1 MYARYFA
8 KIMSISQSYNKGNHK
23 LHNPEDFPIDE
34 TYGGS
39 NGAFYS
45 PFDSIVVKKAK
56 AKTNQI
62 WITSA
67 EKVKTPSGICF
78 VTILIGHIRDEEYNK
93 IWLGSSYKQ
102 GEVICHEHKDIL
114 STGPHNHV
122 SVGKGIKKGSGWL
135 KNKNGVWCLNTTE
148 GAKKPEELLF
158 VDDFTTIKN
167 DGGITWKKYEDS
179 PKEEYTYYTTL
190 DDLYINKEPKVG
202 TPVKVKDCY
211 PAMRNALKYKN
222 PNCNAVIKKGTT
234 ITCLNTQENG
244 KYIWIKNFNG
254 YVCLRGASGKYY
266 CKEYKK

>member
-1 MYARYFA
+1 MYARDFA
-8 KIMSISQSYNKGNHK
+8 KITSISQSYNKGKHK
-23 LHNPEDFPIDE
+23 LHEPIDFPIDE
-34 TYGGS
+34 TYGGN
-39 NGAFYS
+39 NGTFYA
-45 PFDSIVVKKAK
+45 PFDCVIVKKAK

-62 WITSA
+62 WLTSN
-67 EKVKTPSGICF
+67 ELVETPSGKTF
-78 VTILIGHIRDEEYNK
+78 VTILVGHIKDAEYNK
-93 IWLGSSYKQ
+93 IKVGNSYKQ
-102 GEVICHEHKDIL
+102 GEIICHEYKDAL

-122 SVGKGIKKGSGWL
+122 SVGKGMIKGSGWI

-158 VDDFTTIKN
+158 VDDFTTIKE
-167 DGGITWKKYEDS
+167 DAEICWKKYEDS
-179 PKEEYTYYTTL
+179 HKNEYTYYTTL

-211 PAMRNALKYKN
+211 PAMPKALKYKN

-234 ITCLNTQENG
+234 ITCLELVKKD

-266 CKEYKK
+266 CEEYKK

>member
-23 LHNPEDFPIDE
+23 LHEPEDYPIDE
-34 TYGGS
+34 TYGGN

-45 PFDSIVVKKAK
+45 PFDSVIVKKAK

-62 WITSA
+62 WLTST
-67 EKVKTPSGICF
+67 EKVETPIGKCF
-78 VTILIGHIRDEEYNK
+78 VTILIGHISPSEYKTLILNK
-93 IWLGSSYKQ
+93 EFKQ
-102 GEVICHEHKDIL
+102 GEVICHEYKDTL

-122 SVGKGIKKGSGWL
+122 SVGKGMIKGSGWI

-158 VDDFTTIKN
+158 VDDFTTIKE
-167 DGGITWKKYEDS
+167 DAGITWKKYENS
-179 PKEEYTYYTTL
+179 PKNEYTYYTTL

-202 TPVKVKDCY
+202 TPVKVKMCY
-211 PAMRNALKYKN
+211 PAMRKALKYKN
-222 PNCNAVIKKGTT
+222 PNSNAVIKKGTT
-234 ITCLNTQENG
+234 ITCLELVEKD

-266 CKEYKK
+266 CEEYKK

>member
-8 KIMSISQSYNKGNHK
+8 KTMSISQSYNQGNHK
-23 LHNPEDFPIDE
+23 KHMPIDFPIDE

-45 PFDSIVVKKAK
+45 PFDCVIVKKAK

-62 WITSA
+62 WLTSC
-67 EKVKTPSGICF
+67 EIVETPMGKTY
-78 VTILIGHIRDEEYNK
+78 VTILVGHIGSVEYNK
-93 IWLGSSYKQ
+93 IKVGSSYKQ
-102 GEVICHEHKDIL
+102 GEIICHEYKDAL

-122 SVGKGIKKGSGWL
+122 SVGKGMIKGSGWL
-135 KNKNGVWCLNTTE
+135 KNKNGVWCINTTE

-158 VDDFTTIKN
+158 IDDFTTIKESA
-167 DGGITWKKYEDS
+167 GINWKKYES
-179 PKEEYTYYTTL
+179 KPEKNYTYYTTL

-211 PAMRNALKYKN
+211 PAMRKALKYKL
-222 PNCNAVIKKGTT
+222 PSKDAVIKKGTT
-234 ITCLNTQENG
+234 ITCLELVTSG

-254 YVCLRGASGKYY
+254 YICLKGASGKYY
-266 CKEYKK
+266 CEEYK